1 MNRFA
6 FVSISLALVAC
17 GGTGFSSFDGTGQAG
32 SAGATANPDASTP
45 GSGGTG
51 GASTGSGGAAGSV
64 SNGGASGAVGT
75 GGAMGTGGAGTGG
88 AAGHPGTGGNAGSV
102 VDAGRPDAAPPIDG
116 GSGAVCKVDSDCHLG
131 NTCCECVALG
141 VGEKARACDQQC
153 VQSACSAE
161 RIQGV
166 RCSLGR
172 CVLAPEC
179 DSRNVTC
186 NIVPAEPCPEGQVQ
200 SVKGNCWGACVPA
213 SACRTVTD
221 CKACAANAYFCARQE
236 AQVGSTFRCVDVP
249 AQCDANVTCGCAGSF
264 ACLPPFGACNASMGG
279 KQLNCSCPTC

>member
-6 FVSISLALVAC
+6 FVSISLALTAC
-17 GGTGFSSFDGTGQAG
+17 GGTGFSSFDRTGQAG
-32 SAGATANPDASTP
+32 SAGAAANPDAGTA

-51 GASTGSGGAAGSV
+51 GASTGSAGGDAGSV
-64 SNGGASGAVGT
+64 SDGGASGS

-88 AAGHPGTGGNAGSV
+88 AAGQPGTGGNAGSV
-102 VDAGRPDAAPPIDG
+102 VDAGRSDAAPPIDG

-141 VGEKARACDQQC
+141 VGEKARACDREC

-166 RCSLGR
+166 RCSLGK

-186 NIVPAEPCPEGQVQ
+186 NIVPVEPCPEGQVQ

-213 SACRTVTD
+213 STCRTVTD
-221 CKACAANAYFCARQE
+221 CKACASDAHLCARQE
-236 AQVGSTFRCVDVP
+236 TQIGSTFRCVDVP